1 MITLK
6 KLQWDNC
13 FSYGSNNSIDLN
25 DTTLTQLL
33 GKNGAGKSSIPL
45 ILEEVLFNKNSK
57 GIKKAE
63 IQNREFNKGYN
74 IFLDFA
80 VENEKY
86 RVEVRR
92 SRGTI
97 KVKLYRGKEDIS
109 SHTATNT
116 YKTLEQ
122 VLGLDFKTFSQL
134 VYQSTNASLQF
145 LTTTDANRKKFLV
158 DLFGVE
164 EYGKYYEVFREV
176 SKEINTKL
184 TTLSAKSD
192 TILKWLE
199 DNKLESTN
207 ILPELNL
214 PKISEEDEKELR
226 SLRLDFENISEKNKK
241 IRENNTYKELL
252 RNISPTD
259 FTLVGDEEK
268 GIQSYDDL
276 MTEVGVNRRIIQES
290 AKEIAHLSSLKKECP
305 TCQQEVNPTVIQNLK
320 NLSVQKSQKA
330 ESEVSSLEVEID
342 RIKSL
347 NSIIANKQ
355 KKQKDFEDL
364 YGRVDQT
371 LSSDL
376 LDGEQLERSIEELR
390 AKLNET
396 SKKLK
401 ETIDENSRRQKHN
414 TRIQVIEE
422 QTAEFER
429 ELEGIEK
436 ELSEQEKISTNL
448 EVLKRA
454 FSTNGLIA
462 YKLENLVKEFEDLT
476 NEYLAELSDGRFNI
490 NFVVE
495 NDKLNVSL
503 SDNGNNVDILAL
515 SSGELARVNTATL
528 ISIRKLMSSI
538 SKSRINVLFLDE
550 VINVLDEM
558 GREKLVEVLLS
569 EEGLNTYIVSHGW
582 THPLLEKVEV
592 VKEDNISLSLIH
604 I

>member
-80 VENEKY
+80 VEDEKY

-241 IRENNTYKELL
+241 IRQNNTYKELL

-268 GIQSYDDL
+268 GIQSYDEL

-320 NLSVQKSQKA
+320 SQSALKSQKA

-422 QTAEFER
+422 QTTEFER

-592 VKEDNISLSLIH
+592 VKEDNISRLE
-604 I
+604 

>member
-1 MITLK
+1 M
-6 KLQWDNC
+6 
-13 FSYGSNNSIDLN
+13 
-25 DTTLTQLL
+25 
-33 GKNGAGKSSIPL
+33 
-45 ILEEVLFNKNSK
+45 
-57 GIKKAE
+57 
-63 IQNREFNKGYN
+63 
-74 IFLDFA
+74 
-80 VENEKY
+80 
-86 RVEVRR
+86 
-92 SRGTI
+92 
-97 KVKLYRGKEDIS
+97 
-109 SHTATNT
+109 
-116 YKTLEQ
+116 
-122 VLGLDFKTFSQL
+122 
-134 VYQSTNASLQF
+134 
-145 LTTTDANRKKFLV
+145 
-158 DLFGVE
+158 
-164 EYGKYYEVFREV
+164 
-176 SKEINTKL
+176 
-184 TTLSAKSD
+184 
-192 TILKWLE
+192 
-199 DNKLESTN
+199 
-207 ILPELNL
+207 
-214 PKISEEDEKELR
+214 
-226 SLRLDFENISEKNKK
+226 
-241 IRENNTYKELL
+241 
-252 RNISPTD
+252 
-259 FTLVGDEEK
+259 
-268 GIQSYDDL
+268 
-276 MTEVGVNRRIIQES
+276 
-290 AKEIAHLSSLKKECP
+290 
-305 TCQQEVNPTVIQNLK
+305 
-320 NLSVQKSQKA
+320 
-330 ESEVSSLEVEID
+330 
-342 RIKSL
+342 
-347 NSIIANKQ
+347 
-355 KKQKDFEDL
+355 
-364 YGRVDQT
+364 
-371 LSSDL
+371 
-376 LDGEQLERSIEELR
+376 R

-592 VKEDNISLSLIH
+592 VKEDNISRLE
-604 I
+604 

>member
-80 VENEKY
+80 VEDEKY

-97 KVKLYRGKEDIS
+97 KVKLFRGKEDIS

-241 IRENNTYKELL
+241 IRQNNTYKELL

-268 GIQSYDDL
+268 GIQSYDEL

-320 NLSVQKSQKA
+320 SLSVQKSQKA

-364 YGRVDQT
+364 YGRVDQA

-592 VKEDNISLSLIH
+592 VKEDNISRLE
-604 I
+604 

>member
-25 DTTLTQLL
+25 DTTVTQLL

-268 GIQSYDDL
+268 GIQSYDEL

-320 NLSVQKSQKA
+320 SLSVQKSQKA
-330 ESEVSSLEVEID
+330 ENDVSSLEVEID

-376 LDGEQLERSIEELR
+376 LDGNQLERSIEKLR

-422 QTAEFER
+422 QTTEFER

-592 VKEDNISLSLIH
+592 VKEDNISRLE
-604 I
+604 

>member
-25 DTTLTQLL
+25 ETTLTQLL

-63 IQNREFNKGYN
+63 IQNREYNKGYN

-80 VENEKY
+80 VEDEKY
-86 RVEVRR
+86 RIEVRR

-97 KVKLYRGKEDIS
+97 KVKLFRGKEDIS

-116 YKTLEQ
+116 YKTVEEI
-122 VLGLDFKTFSQL
+122 LGLDFKTFSQL

-158 DLFGVE
+158 ELFGVE

-176 SKEINTKL
+176 SKGINTKL

-214 PKISEEDEKELR
+214 PKISEEEEKELR

-241 IRENNTYKELL
+241 IRENNKYKELL
-252 RNISPTD
+252 SNISPTD
-259 FTLVGDEEK
+259 FTLIGDEEK
-268 GIQSYDDL
+268 GIQSYDEL

-290 AKEIAHLSSLKKECP
+290 AKEITHLSSLKKECP

-320 NLSVQKSQKA
+320 SLSVQKSQKA
-330 ESEVSSLEVEID
+330 ESEVSSLEQEID

-347 NSIIANKQ
+347 NSVITSKQ

-364 YGRVDQT
+364 FGRVDQA
-371 LSSDL
+371 LPSDF
-376 LDGEQLERSIEELR
+376 LDGNQLERSIEELR

-422 QTAEFER
+422 QTTEFER

-592 VKEDNISLSLIH
+592 VKEDNISRLE
-604 I
+604 

>member
-25 DTTLTQLL
+25 DTTVTQLL

-63 IQNREFNKGYN
+63 IQNREYNKGYN
-74 IFLDFA
+74 IFLDFS

-97 KVKLYRGKEDIS
+97 KVKLFQGKEDIS

-116 YKTLEQ
+116 YKTLEGI
-122 VLGLDFKTFSQL
+122 LGLDFKTFSQL

-184 TTLSAKSD
+184 TAFSAKSD

-199 DNKLESTN
+199 DNKLETTN

-214 PKISEEDEKELR
+214 PKISEEDETQLR

-252 RNISPTD
+252 SKISPTD
-259 FTLVGDEEK
+259 FTLVGEEEE
-268 GIQSYDDL
+268 GIQETEDL
-276 MTEVGVNRRIIQES
+276 TLFLGRARLKIDEAAQEL
-290 AKEIAHLSSLKKECP
+290 KHLDKLDKECP
-305 TCQQEVNPTVIQNLK
+305 TCHQEVDRTVIQSLRSQSQ
-320 NLSVQKSQKA
+320 LKSQNA
-330 ESEVSSLEVEID
+330 ESEAKSLEQDIA
-342 RIKSL
+342 RKKGL
-347 NSIIANKQ
+347 NLIIRNKQ
-355 KKQKDFEDL
+355 KMQRDFEEL
-364 YGRVDQT
+364 FTRVNNSLPSQVLDANE
-371 LSSDL
+371 LNSSISEL
-376 LDGEQLERSIEELR
+376 KLKISRAREELQEVI
-390 AKLNET
+390 N
-396 SKKLK
+396 
-401 ETIDENSRRQKHN
+401 ENSKRQKHN
-414 TRIQVIEE
+414 TRIQVILE
-422 QTAEFER
+422 QTEEFER
-429 ELEGIEK
+429 ELEKITEG
-436 ELSEQEKISTNL
+436 LSEQEKISTNL
-448 EVLKRA
+448 EVLKKA

-503 SDNGNNVDILAL
+503 SDNGNTVDILAL

-550 VINVLDEM
+550 VINVLDET
-558 GREKLVEVLLS
+558 GREKLVEVLLT

-592 VKEDNISLSLIH
+592 IKESKISRLE
-604 I
+604 

>member
-80 VENEKY
+80 VEDEKY

-97 KVKLYRGKEDIS
+97 KVKLYKGKEDIS

-241 IRENNTYKELL
+241 IRQNNTYKELL

-268 GIQSYDDL
+268 GIQSYDEL

-429 ELEGIEK
+429 ELKGIEK

-592 VKEDNISLSLIH
+592 IKEDNISRLE
-604 I
+604 

>member
-25 DTTLTQLL
+25 DTTVTQLL

-63 IQNREFNKGYN
+63 IQNREYNKGYN
-74 IFLDFA
+74 ILLDFS
-80 VENEKY
+80 VENKKY
-86 RVEVRR
+86 KIEVRR

-97 KVKLYRGKEDIS
+97 KVKLFEEGVDIS

-116 YKTLEQ
+116 YKTVEEI
-122 VLGLDFKTFSQL
+122 LGLDFKTFSQL
-134 VYQSTNASLQF
+134 VYQNTTASLQF
-145 LTTTDANRKKFLV
+145 LTATDANRKKFLV
-158 DLFGVE
+158 DLFGID
-164 EYGKYYEVFREV
+164 EYTKYYEVFRNV
-176 SKEINTKL
+176 AKDINLKITD
-184 TTLSAKSD
+184 LSARCS
-192 TILKWLE
+192 TIEKWLD
-199 DNKLESTN
+199 DNKLETTN

-214 PKISEEDEKELR
+214 PKISEEDETQLR

-252 RNISPTD
+252 SKISPTD
-259 FTLVGDEEK
+259 FTLVGEEEE
-268 GIQSYDDL
+268 GIQETEDL
-276 MTEVGVNRRIIQES
+276 TLFLGRARLKIDES
-290 AKEIAHLSSLKKECP
+290 AQELKHLDKLDKECP
-305 TCQQEVNPTVIQNLK
+305 TCHQEVDRTVIQSLRSQSQ
-320 NLSVQKSQKA
+320 LKSQNA
-330 ESEVSSLEVEID
+330 ESEAKSLEQDIA
-342 RIKSL
+342 RRKGL
-347 NSIIANKQ
+347 NLIIRNKQ
-355 KKQKDFEDL
+355 KMQRDFEEL
-364 YGRVDQT
+364 FTRVNNSLPSQVLDANE
-371 LSSDL
+371 LNSSISEL
-376 LDGEQLERSIEELR
+376 KLKISRAREELQEVI
-390 AKLNET
+390 N
-396 SKKLK
+396 
-401 ETIDENSRRQKHN
+401 ENSKRQKHN
-414 TRIQVIEE
+414 TRIQVILE
-422 QTAEFER
+422 QTEEFER
-429 ELEGIEK
+429 ELEKITEG
-436 ELSEQEKISTNL
+436 LSAQEKISTNL
-448 EVLKRA
+448 EVLKKA

-503 SDNGNNVDILAL
+503 SDNGNTVDILAL

-550 VINVLDEM
+550 VINVLDET
-558 GREKLVEVLLS
+558 GREKLVEVLLT

-592 VKEDNISLSLIH
+592 IKESKISRLE
-604 I
+604 

>member
-25 DTTLTQLL
+25 DTTVTQLL

-63 IQNREFNKGYN
+63 IQNREYNKGYN
-74 IFLDFA
+74 IFLDFS

-97 KVKLYRGKEDIS
+97 KVKLFQGKEDIS

-116 YKTLEQ
+116 YKTLEGI
-122 VLGLDFKTFSQL
+122 LGLDFKTFSQL

-184 TTLSAKSD
+184 TAFSAKSD

-199 DNKLESTN
+199 DNKLETTN

-214 PKISEEDEKELR
+214 PKISEEDETQLR

-252 RNISPTD
+252 SKISPTD
-259 FTLVGDEEK
+259 FTLVGEEEE
-268 GIQSYDDL
+268 GIQETEDL
-276 MTEVGVNRRIIQES
+276 TLFLGRARLKIDEAAQEL
-290 AKEIAHLSSLKKECP
+290 KHLDKLDKECP
-305 TCQQEVNPTVIQNLK
+305 TCHQEVDRTVIQSLRSQSQ
-320 NLSVQKSQKA
+320 LKSQNA
-330 ESEVSSLEVEID
+330 ESEAKSLEQDIA
-342 RIKSL
+342 RRKGL
-347 NSIIANKQ
+347 NLIIRNKQ
-355 KKQKDFEDL
+355 KMQRDFEEL
-364 YGRVDQT
+364 FTRVNNSLPSQV
-371 LSSDL
+371 
-376 LDGEQLERSIEELR
+376 LDANELNSGISELKLKISRAREELQEVI
-390 AKLNET
+390 N
-396 SKKLK
+396 
-401 ETIDENSRRQKHN
+401 ENSKRQKHN
-414 TRIQVIEE
+414 TRIQVILE
-422 QTAEFER
+422 QTEEFER
-429 ELEGIEK
+429 ELEKITEG
-436 ELSEQEKISTNL
+436 LSEQEKISTNL
-448 EVLKRA
+448 EVLKKA

-503 SDNGNNVDILAL
+503 SDNGNTVDILAL

-550 VINVLDEM
+550 VINVLDET
-558 GREKLVEVLLS
+558 GREKLVEVLLT

-592 VKEDNISLSLIH
+592 IKESKISRLE
-604 I
+604 

>member
-80 VENEKY
+80 VEDEKY

-268 GIQSYDDL
+268 GIQSYDEL

-320 NLSVQKSQKA
+320 SLSVQKSQKA

-347 NSIIANKQ
+347 NSIITSKQ

-376 LDGEQLERSIEELR
+376 LDGNQLERSIEKLR

-422 QTAEFER
+422 QTTEFER

-592 VKEDNISLSLIH
+592 VKEDNISRLE
-604 I
+604 

>member
-80 VENEKY
+80 VEDEKY

-97 KVKLYRGKEDIS
+97 KVKLFKGKEDIS

-176 SKEINTKL
+176 SKQINVKL

-214 PKISEEDEKELR
+214 PKISEEEEKELR

-241 IRENNTYKELL
+241 IRENNQYKELL
-252 RNISPTD
+252 SNISPTD
-259 FTLVGDEEK
+259 FTLIGEEEE
-268 GIQSYDDL
+268 GVQSYDTL
-276 MTEVGVNRRIIQES
+276 MAEVGVNRRIVQES

-320 NLSVQKSQKA
+320 SLSVQKSQKA
-330 ESEVSSLEVEID
+330 ESEVSSLEQEID

-347 NSIIANKQ
+347 NSIITNKQ

-364 YGRVDQT
+364 YGRVDHT
-371 LSSDL
+371 LPSDF
-376 LDGEQLERSIEELR
+376 LDGNQLERSIEELR

-422 QTAEFER
+422 QTTQFER

-592 VKEDNISLSLIH
+592 VKEDNISRLE
-604 I
+604 

>member
-25 DTTLTQLL
+25 DTTVTQLL

-63 IQNREFNKGYN
+63 IQNREYNKGYN
-74 IFLDFA
+74 IFLDFS

-97 KVKLYRGKEDIS
+97 KVKLFQGKEDIS

-116 YKTLEQ
+116 YKTLEGI
-122 VLGLDFKTFSQL
+122 LGLDFKTFSQL

-184 TTLSAKSD
+184 TAFSAKSD

-199 DNKLESTN
+199 DNKLETTN

-214 PKISEEDEKELR
+214 PKISEEDETQLR

-252 RNISPTD
+252 SKISPTD
-259 FTLVGDEEK
+259 FTLVGEEEE
-268 GIQSYDDL
+268 GIQETEDL
-276 MTEVGVNRRIIQES
+276 TLFLGRARLKIDES
-290 AKEIAHLSSLKKECP
+290 AQELKHLDKLDKECP
-305 TCQQEVNPTVIQNLK
+305 TCHQEVDRTVIQSLRSQSQ
-320 NLSVQKSQKA
+320 LKSQNA
-330 ESEVSSLEVEID
+330 ESEAKSLEQDIA
-342 RIKSL
+342 RRKGL
-347 NSIIANKQ
+347 NLIIRNKQ
-355 KKQKDFEDL
+355 KMQRDFEEL
-364 YGRVDQT
+364 FTRVNNSLPSQVLDANE
-371 LSSDL
+371 LNSSISEL
-376 LDGEQLERSIEELR
+376 KLKISRAREELQEVI
-390 AKLNET
+390 N
-396 SKKLK
+396 
-401 ETIDENSRRQKHN
+401 ENSKRQKHN
-414 TRIQVIEE
+414 TRIQVILE
-422 QTAEFER
+422 QTEEFER
-429 ELEGIEK
+429 ELEKITEG
-436 ELSEQEKISTNL
+436 LSEQEKISTNL
-448 EVLKRA
+448 EVLKKA

-503 SDNGNNVDILAL
+503 SDNGNTVDILAL

-550 VINVLDEM
+550 VINVLDET
-558 GREKLVEVLLS
+558 GREKLVEVLLT

-592 VKEDNISLSLIH
+592 IKESKISRLE
-604 I
+604 

>member
-80 VENEKY
+80 VEDEKY

-268 GIQSYDDL
+268 GIQSYDEL

-320 NLSVQKSQKA
+320 SLSVQKSQKA

-592 VKEDNISLSLIH
+592 IKEDNISRLE
-604 I
+604 

>member
-25 DTTLTQLL
+25 DTTVTQLL

-63 IQNREFNKGYN
+63 IQNREYNKGYN
-74 IFLDFA
+74 IFLDFS

-97 KVKLYRGKEDIS
+97 KVKLFQGKEDIS

-116 YKTLEQ
+116 YKTLEGI
-122 VLGLDFKTFSQL
+122 LGLDFKTFSQL

-184 TTLSAKSD
+184 TAFSAKSD

-199 DNKLESTN
+199 DNKLETTN

-214 PKISEEDEKELR
+214 PKISEEDETQLR

-252 RNISPTD
+252 SKISPTD
-259 FTLVGDEEK
+259 FTLVGEEEE
-268 GIQSYDDL
+268 GIQETEDL
-276 MTEVGVNRRIIQES
+276 TLFLGRARLKIDEAAQEL
-290 AKEIAHLSSLKKECP
+290 KHLDKLDKECP
-305 TCQQEVNPTVIQNLK
+305 TCHQEVDRTVIQSLRSQSQ
-320 NLSVQKSQKA
+320 LKSQNA
-330 ESEVSSLEVEID
+330 ESEAKSLEQDIA
-342 RIKSL
+342 RRKGL
-347 NSIIANKQ
+347 NLIIRNKQ
-355 KKQKDFEDL
+355 KMQRDFEEL
-364 YGRVDQT
+364 FTRVNNSLPSQVLDANE
-371 LSSDL
+371 LNSSISEL
-376 LDGEQLERSIEELR
+376 KLKISRAREELQEVI
-390 AKLNET
+390 N
-396 SKKLK
+396 
-401 ETIDENSRRQKHN
+401 ENSKRQKHN
-414 TRIQVIEE
+414 TRIQVILE
-422 QTAEFER
+422 QTEEFER
-429 ELEGIEK
+429 ELEKITEG
-436 ELSEQEKISTNL
+436 LSAQEKISTNL
-448 EVLKRA
+448 EVLKKA

-503 SDNGNNVDILAL
+503 SDNGNTVDILAL

-538 SKSRINVLFLDE
+538 SKSRINVLFLDG
-550 VINVLDEM
+550 VINVLDET
-558 GREKLVEVLLS
+558 GREKLVEVLLT

-592 VKEDNISLSLIH
+592 IKESKISRLE
-604 I
+604 

>member
-80 VENEKY
+80 VEDEKY

-176 SKEINTKL
+176 SKEINIKL

-320 NLSVQKSQKA
+320 SLSVQKSQKA

-592 VKEDNISLSLIH
+592 VKEDNISRLE
-604 I
+604 

>member
-80 VENEKY
+80 VEDEKY

-268 GIQSYDDL
+268 GIQSYDEL

-320 NLSVQKSQKA
+320 SLSVQKSQKA

-347 NSIIANKQ
+347 NSVITSKQ

-592 VKEDNISLSLIH
+592 VKEDNISRLE
-604 I
+604 

>member
-80 VENEKY
+80 VEDEKY

-320 NLSVQKSQKA
+320 SLSVQKSQKA
-330 ESEVSSLEVEID
+330 ESEVNSLEVEID

-376 LDGEQLERSIEELR
+376 LDGNQLERSIEKLR

-422 QTAEFER
+422 QTTEFER

-592 VKEDNISLSLIH
+592 VKEDNISRLE
-604 I
+604 

>member
-45 ILEEVLFNKNSK
+45 ILEEVLFNNNSK

-80 VENEKY
+80 VEDEKY

-268 GIQSYDDL
+268 GIQSYDEL

-320 NLSVQKSQKA
+320 SLSVQKSQKA
-330 ESEVSSLEVEID
+330 ESEVNSLEVEID

-347 NSIIANKQ
+347 NSIITSKQ

-376 LDGEQLERSIEELR
+376 LDGNQLERSIEKLR

-422 QTAEFER
+422 QTTEFER

-495 NDKLNVSL
+495 NDKLKVSL

-550 VINVLDEM
+550 VINVLDET

-569 EEGLNTYIVSHGW
+569 EEGLNTYIDSHGW
-582 THPLLEKVEV
+582 THPLLEKIEV
-592 VKEDNISLSLIH
+592 IKEKNISRLEV
-604 I
+604 

>member
-80 VENEKY
+80 VEDEKY

-97 KVKLYRGKEDIS
+97 KVKLYKGKEDIS

-176 SKEINTKL
+176 SKQINTKL

-241 IRENNTYKELL
+241 IRENNQYKELL
-252 RNISPTD
+252 SNISPTD
-259 FTLVGDEEK
+259 FTLIGDEEK
-268 GIQSYDDL
+268 GVQSYDDL

-320 NLSVQKSQKA
+320 SLSVQKSQKA
-330 ESEVSSLEVEID
+330 ENDVSSLEVEID

-347 NSIIANKQ
+347 NSVITSKQ

-376 LDGEQLERSIEELR
+376 LDGNQLERSIEELR

-422 QTAEFER
+422 QTTEFER

-592 VKEDNISLSLIH
+592 VKEDNISRLE
-604 I
+604 

>member
-13 FSYGSNNSIDLN
+13 FSYGSNNSIDLD
-25 DTTLTQLL
+25 DTTVTQLL

-74 IFLDFA
+74 IFLDFS

-97 KVKLYRGKEDIS
+97 KVKLFKGKEDIS

-116 YKTLEQ
+116 YKTLEGI
-122 VLGLDFKTFSQL
+122 LGLDFKTFSQL

-145 LTTTDANRKKFLV
+145 LTTTDANRKKFLI

-176 SKEINTKL
+176 SKQVNVKL
-184 TTLSAKSD
+184 TALSAKSD
-192 TILKWLE
+192 TILKWLD
-199 DNKLESTN
+199 DNKLEEYN

-214 PKISEEDEKELR
+214 PKISEEDETRLR
-226 SLRLDFENISEKNKK
+226 SLQVDFQNIFEKNKK

-252 RNISPTD
+252 SNISPTD
-259 FTLVGDEEK
+259 FTLSGDEVGGVQDTEE
-268 GIQSYDDL
+268 
-276 MTEVGVNRRIIQES
+276 MTMFLGRARRKIDEAAQEL
-290 AKEIAHLSSLKKECP
+290 AHLDKLDKECP
-305 TCQQEVNPTVIQNLK
+305 TCHQEVDPTVIQNLK
-320 NLSVQKSQKA
+320 NQSQAKSQAAEEEEVHLSV
-330 ESEVSSLEVEID
+330 VLERVK
-342 RIKSL
+342 RL
-347 NSIIANKQ
+347 NSNIKKKEGKQ
-355 KKQKDFEDL
+355 KEFEDL
-364 YGRVDQT
+364 YARVDNNLQT
-371 LSSDL
+371 EF
-376 LDGEQLERSIEELR
+376 LDGDQLESGIAELKTKIEKARTEL
-390 AKLNET
+390 KGV
-396 SKKLK
+396 
-401 ETIDENSRRQKHN
+401 IDENSRRQKHN
-414 TRIQVIEE
+414 TRLQVIEE
-422 QTAEFER
+422 QTTKFEQ
-429 ELEGIEK
+429 ELEGITK
-436 ELSEQEKISTNL
+436 ELSEQEKIATNL

-454 FSTNGLIA
+454 FSNNGLIA

-490 NFVVE
+490 NFIVE

-503 SDNGNNVDILAL
+503 SDNGNTVDILAL

-550 VINVLDEM
+550 VINVLDEL
-558 GREKLVEVLLS
+558 GREKLVEVLLT

-592 VKEDNISLSLIH
+592 VKEDNISRLE
-604 I
+604 

>member
-13 FSYGSNNSIDLN
+13 FSYGSNNSIDLD
-25 DTTLTQLL
+25 DTTVTQLL
-33 GKNGAGKSSIPL
+33 GRNGAGKSSIPL

-63 IQNREFNKGYN
+63 IQNREYNKGYN
-74 IFLDFA
+74 IFLDFS

-97 KVKLYRGKEDIS
+97 KVKLFRGKEDIS

-116 YKTLEQ
+116 YKTVEEI
-122 VLGLDFKTFSQL
+122 LGLDFKTFSQL

-158 DLFGVE
+158 ELFGVE

-176 SKEINTKL
+176 SKSVNTKI
-184 TTLSAKSD
+184 TAFSAKAD

-199 DNKLESTN
+199 DNKLETTN
-207 ILPELNL
+207 ILPEINL
-214 PKISEEDEKELR
+214 PKISEEDETRLR
-226 SLRLDFENISEKNKK
+226 SLQLDFENISEKNKK

-252 RNISPTD
+252 SNIAPTD

-268 GIQSYDDL
+268 GIRSYDDL
-276 MTEVGVNRRIIQES
+276 QSDLGANQRTVKET
-290 AKEIAHLSSLKKECP
+290 AKEIAHLSSLQKECP
-305 TCQQEVNPTVIQNLK
+305 TCHQEVDPTVIQNLK
-320 NLSVQKSQKA
+320 NQSLQKSQKA
-330 ESEVSSLEVEID
+330 ESEAKNLEASIET
-342 RIKSL
+342 IKML
-347 NSIIANKQ
+347 NSIVTSKQ
-355 KKQKDFEDL
+355 KMQRDFEDL
-364 YGRVDQT
+364 YGKVNNILPT
-371 LSSDL
+371 DL
-376 LDGEQLERSIEELR
+376 LDGNQLTINIDELKTKITTAR
-390 AKLNET
+390 TE
-396 SKKLK
+396 LK
-401 ETIDENSRRQKHN
+401 GVIDENSRRQKHN
-414 TRIQVIEE
+414 TRIQVIVE
-422 QTAEFER
+422 QTEQFER
-429 ELEGIEK
+429 ELEGITK
-436 ELSEQEKISTNL
+436 ELSEQEKVNTNL

-503 SDNGNNVDILAL
+503 SDNGNTVDILAL

-550 VINVLDEM
+550 VINVLDEL

-592 VKEDNISLSLIH
+592 IKESNISRLE
-604 I
+604 

>member
-86 RVEVRR
+86 RVDVRR

-97 KVKLYRGKEDIS
+97 KVKLFRGKEDIS

-268 GIQSYDDL
+268 GIQSYDEL

-330 ESEVSSLEVEID
+330 ENDVSSLEVEID

-347 NSIIANKQ
+347 NSIITNKQ

-376 LDGEQLERSIEELR
+376 LDGNQLERSIEELR

-422 QTAEFER
+422 QTTEFER

-592 VKEDNISLSLIH
+592 VKEDNISRLE
-604 I
+604 